1 MVLTNE
7 SPELMSLKEES
18 KASEEGQ
25 QKELDVRNGR
35 GKLKEKLSVKTC
47 VQIPCGKA
55 RLRSTSII
63 PTLAWG
69 VGMCRLLE
77 LISQAA

>member
-18 KASEEGQ
+18 KADEEGQ
-25 QKELDVRNGR
+25 QKELDVRNGH

-55 RLRSTSII
+55 RL
-63 PTLAWG
+63 
-69 VGMCRLLE
+69 
-77 LISQAA
+77 